1 MTKHYVQLCYEK
13 LDFIIYDT
21 NGPFPLREVYNRAR
35 KGFTCTKSKKPCFV
49 SHMGT
54 ECMQLCQLDDMPVS
68 ICIQVCMH
76 VFTLATVRNDDEQSK
91 PGVGS
96 HQQKVVWN

>member
-1 MTKHYVQLCYEK
+1 
-13 LDFIIYDT
+13 
-21 NGPFPLREVYNRAR
+21 
-35 KGFTCTKSKKPCFV
+35 
-49 SHMGT
+49 MGT